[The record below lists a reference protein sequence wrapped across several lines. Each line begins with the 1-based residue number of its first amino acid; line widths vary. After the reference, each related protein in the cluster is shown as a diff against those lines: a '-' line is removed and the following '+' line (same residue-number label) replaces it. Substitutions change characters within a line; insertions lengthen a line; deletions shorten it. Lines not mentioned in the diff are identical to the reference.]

1 MEGGGGSGVEGSEV
15 AVAGEALR
23 FMRRVKRPKMRDDCQ
38 NNYLAIV
45 PRCGTIAKI
54 IIWGGTSRGRVGS
67 LQLGAASE
75 G

>member
-38 NNYLAIV
+38 NNYL
-45 PRCGTIAKI
+45 GWHLKGQ
-54 IIWGGTSRGRVGS
+54 GGELGIGGRI
-67 LQLGAASE
+67 
-75 G
+75 